1 MLNLKRLTFLI
12 KNDIIMHRHTIYVVI
27 GTIIGIL
34 LLFNLISPHNIY
46 TVNTDPTA
54 MLWILFLG
62 GIWATSLSFKEL
74 YNKEK
79 NYLFLI
85 LPCSNLEKLLN
96 KLILTAIIYPLAVI
110 ILYTLF
116 YWLIAILTKLIYHFT
131 PTLFNPFQATIWLSV
146 ASYIVIQSM
155 FFLGTIYF
163 KSHPI
168 IKTILCLIILGIIIS
183 IFTLIT
189 GIFLFKHLFFHGI
202 FFLPNFKILLS
213 PVEKSL
219 ADVIH
224 ITFWVVLAPTC
235 WIISYLRL
243 KEFEVA

>member
-1 MLNLKRLTFLI
+1 MLNLKRLALLI
-12 KNDIIMHRHTIYVVI
+12 KNDIMMHRHTVYIVI

-46 TVNTDPTA
+46 TINTDPTA

-62 GIWATSLSFKEL
+62 GIWVTSLTFREL
-74 YNKEK
+74 YDKEK
-79 NYLFLI
+79 NYLFLL

-96 KLILTAIIYPLAVI
+96 KLILTAIIYPLVVV
-110 ILYTLF
+110 ILYTAF
-116 YWLIAILTKLIYHFT
+116 YWLIAIFTKLLYHFT
-131 PTLFNPFQATIWLSV
+131 PALFDPFQATIWLNV
-146 ASYIVIQSM
+146 ASYIVIQSV
-155 FFLGTIYF
+155 FFLGAIYF

-168 IKTILCLIILGIIIS
+168 IKTFLCLIILGIIIS
-183 IFTLIT
+183 IFTFIT
-189 GIFLFKHLFFHGI
+189 GIFLFKSLFVHGI
-202 FFLPNFKILLS
+202 FFLPNFRTLIT

-224 ITFWVVLAPTC
+224 ITFWIVLAPTC